1 MRAFRFPE
9 LRWDKR
15 YIISYIIAIFSAI
28 ICGIVLFKVTT
39 MSIYLQNYASE
50 YIYYVYNFKNG
61 ALVAQRLLYGLV
73 YGYALFAIAYFTRRR
88 YLAVPVLFFKA
99 GLGAIYAC
107 MLISVGGFAGVL
119 SVIFMFMPSSAVS
132 LFLNIFL
139 IENCKSFG
147 RAAAPFLP
155 LILTAA
161 DVIIFLLLLNVLFR
175 VVIFIS

>member
-1 MRAFRFPE
+1 MRALRFPE
-9 LRWDKR
+9 LKWDRR
-15 YIISYIIAIFSAI
+15 YIIAYIITIFLAI

-61 ALVAQRLLYGLV
+61 TLVVQRLLYGMV
-73 YGYALFAIAYFTRRR
+73 YGYALFIIAYFTRRR
-88 YLAVPVLFFKA
+88 YFTVPVLFFKA

-119 SVIFMFMPSSAVS
+119 SVIFMFVPSTACS

-147 RAAAPFLP
+147 RAAPLAP

-161 DVIIFLLLLNVLFR
+161 DVIIFLILLNVVFR
-175 VVIFIS
+175 VIVFIS